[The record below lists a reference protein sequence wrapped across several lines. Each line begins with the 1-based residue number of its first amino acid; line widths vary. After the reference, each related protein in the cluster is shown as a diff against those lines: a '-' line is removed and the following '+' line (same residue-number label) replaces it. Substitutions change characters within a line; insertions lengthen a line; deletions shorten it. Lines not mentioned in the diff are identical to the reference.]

1 MTASSITRGGV
12 AKTTTVT
19 TAMRATAAILL
30 LAVSFVSAHTGGFQ
44 SGPSPGSVYAGG
56 LHYDADEDTVY
67 LTGSHYN
74 IGFQPHDGTAN
85 DLMQGTELDGSSSC
99 FVAKLDVSDNDE
111 MEAADLES
119 FHTLTNWK
127 SYGDPGVMET
137 CAAITTDDHNQAFV
151 VGSVAKGGFFHKFKE
166 HKIAGLT
173 AVLTKDELDFVNAA
187 IATTDDMGNSNY
199 GKKHLLYPMSV
210 IHSNT
215 KNGDGEQKNLY
226 VAALTSTDHDKN
238 PDAASLQEP
247 DMQKIHMYGTSFFVS
262 VLKIKFK
269 LNNKHEPQLEWIQ
282 SFPVD
287 NDLNTGAPPPVFIG
301 GMLKQQDI
309 NGNSHLLI
317 AGSTRG
323 AGKGYGASE
332 ADTDD
337 EDGFIMQ
344 LSPLD
349 GSFLAHSR
357 HQAKNKKNKKQ
368 NLEDQTGTNNLRE
381 GTGSD
386 DFIRGICHADP
397 QSDNPSVDEFYI
409 VGGTKGDMT
418 TNEQGT
424 QNALDEVNAG
434 FQFGVGVEQKYR
446 DLWTRDESLMPFLRR
461 VSFQKQLGPVWTT
474 QWAAMPSKE
483 AQQRASGGPSKT
495 NAYAMDCVVDS
506 VNKNVYV
513 VGTVLKGAAMTQ
525 GDVEMINQG
534 GDDLWVAK
542 VDGRTGNVHW
552 MTQLG
557 NYGDETPA
565 RHKSI
570 ALNTDGNLIIYG
582 DTTSN
587 LYRARS
593 EDTDTASQMNQGNDD
608 DDEFPYENGQTRDN
622 VSDMFLMVING
633 QTGAVDDQYYM
644 GGTSSASVTGS
655 VDGVPRQTTPPRPP
669 PTNDIPM
676 KDENSGDPTMK
687 DKNASTMNETKTKSS
702 GKGIFGKI
710 IGILF
715 GILAVGFGLYALSL
729 YYQKKKHVDS
739 QKSTIFQCL
748 QKFDVEDID
757 LRRSPPGGWHGT
769 YMNQLAYGVNK
780 SGVNKSEN
788 NGGSEV
794 EPLGGAGMNESTNYE
809 DQKVYNDNEPSL
821 SDPSLGGGGSRSG
834 YKDNF
839 EIGGEEDEPDEVDI
853 RLEGKDLV

>member
-344 LSPLD
+344 LNPDD

-357 HQAKNKKNKKQ
+357 HQGKNKKNNNNNNNNNK
-368 NLEDQTGTNNLRE
+368 EEAGGTNNLRE

-386 DFIRGICHADP
+386 DFIRGICHADEH
-397 QSDNPSVDEFYI
+397 SANPSFDDFYI

-418 TNEQGT
+418 TDAQGT

-434 FQFGVGVEQKYR
+434 FQFGVGVENKYR
-446 DLWTRDESLMPFLRR
+446 DLWTREESLMPFLRR
-461 VSFQKQLGPVWTT
+461 VSFQKDLGPVWTT

-483 AQQRASGGPSKT
+483 AQARASGGPSKT

-513 VGTVLKGAAMTQ
+513 VGTVLKGASMTQ

-570 ALNTDGNLIIYG
+570 ALNTDGNIIIYG

-593 EDTDTASQMNQGNDD
+593 EDTTNADVYQGNDD
-608 DDEFPYENGQTRDN
+608 DDEFPYGYGQSRAD
-622 VSDMFLMVING
+622 VSDMFIMVVNG
-633 QTGAVDDQYYM
+633 QTGAVDDNFYM

-655 VDGVPRQTTPPRPP
+655 VDGVPRQTPPPRVPEV
-669 PTNDIPM
+669 TQDQQVDLDN
-676 KDENSGDPTMK
+676 MK
-687 DKNASTMNETKTKSS
+687 DKNALSDTKNSKS
-702 GKGIFGKI
+702 GGGGGKI
-710 IGILF
+710 GKIFVILF
-715 GILAVGFGLYALSL
+715 AILAVGFGLNAVFL
-729 YYQKKKHVDS
+729 YYQKKKQADS

-769 YMNQLAYGVNK
+769 YMNKLAYGINE
-780 SGVNKSEN
+780 SEN
-788 NGGSEV
+788 GNGGSEI
-794 EPLGGAGMNESTNYE
+794 EPLGAGSNGNGSTNYE
-809 DQKVYNDNEPSL
+809 DQKLYSDNEPGVG
-821 SDPSLGGGGSRSG
+821 DPSLGGGGSRSG

-839 EIGGEEDEPDEVDI
+839 EIDGADEEDEVDI
-853 RLEGKDLV
+853 RLQGKNLV

>member
-12 AKTTTVT
+12 AST
-19 TAMRATAAILL
+19 TAAMPATVAAAILL
-30 LAVSFVSAHTGGFQ
+30 LAVSLSSSGPTLGVSAHTGGFQ
-44 SGPSPGSVYAGG
+44 SGPSPGAVYAGG
-56 LHYDADEDTVY
+56 LHYDANEDTVY

-74 IGFQPHDGTAN
+74 IDFTPHDGTAN
-85 DLMQGTELDGSSSC
+85 DLMQGTELDGASSC

-137 CAAITTDDHNQAFV
+137 CAAITTDDDHNQAFV
-151 VGSVAKGGFFHKFKE
+151 VGSVAKGGFFHKVKD
-166 HKIAGLT
+166 HKLAGLT
-173 AVLTKDELDFVNAA
+173 AVLRKDNLDFVNAA
-187 IATTDDMGNSNY
+187 IQVTDDVSSMN
-199 GKKHLLYPMSV
+199 GKRQLLYPMSV
-210 IHSNT
+210 IHSGNS
-215 KNGDGEQKNLY
+215 LY
-226 VAALTSTDHDKN
+226 VAALTSTDREEN
-238 PDAASLQEP
+238 PDAAGLTEP
-247 DMQKIHMYGTSFFVS
+247 DMQKVHMYGTSFFVS
-262 VLKIKFK
+262 VLKIDFNYK
-269 LNNKHEPQLEWIQ
+269 NKHEPKLVWLK
-282 SFPVD
+282 SFPVE

-301 GMLKQQDI
+301 GMLKQQDS
-309 NGNSHLLI
+309 NGVSHLLI

-323 AGKGYGASE
+323 SGEGYGASE
-332 ADTDD
+332 ADTND

-344 LSPLD
+344 LNPVN

-357 HQAKNKKNKKQ
+357 HQSKQKSNKKQ
-368 NLEDQTGTNNLRE
+368 NNEEGIGTNNLRE

-386 DFIRGICHADP
+386 DFIRGVCHADA

-424 QNALDEVNAG
+424 QNALEEVNAG

-593 EDTDTASQMNQGNDD
+593 EDTDTASQMYQGNDD
-608 DDEFPYENGQTRDN
+608 DDKFPFRTRDT
-622 VSDMFLMVING
+622 VSDMFLMVVNG

-676 KDENSGDPTMK
+676 KDENSVDPTLK
-687 DKNASTMNETKTKSS
+687 EKNASTMNETKTKSS
-702 GKGIFGKI
+702 GKGGIGKI
-710 IGILF
+710 MGILL
-715 GILAVGFGLYALSL
+715 GILAIGLGFHALFL
-729 YYQKKKHVDS
+729 YYQKKKQADS
-739 QKSTIFQCL
+739 QKSDIFQCL

-769 YMNQLAYGVNK
+769 YMNKLAYGVND
-780 SGVNKSEN
+780 SEN
-788 NGGSEV
+788 DGGSEM
-794 EPLGGAGMNESTNYE
+794 EPLGGSNMNGSTNYE
-809 DQKVYNDNEPSL
+809 DQKLYSDQAPG
-821 SDPSLGGGGSRSG
+821 DPSLGGGGSRSG

-839 EIGGEEDEPDEVDI
+839 EIDGEDEQDEVDI
-853 RLEGKDLV
+853 RLQGKNLV

>member
-12 AKTTTVT
+12 AST
-19 TAMRATAAILL
+19 TAAMKATAAAAILL
-30 LAVSFVSAHTGGFQ
+30 LAVSLSSSGQTLGVSAHTGGFQ
-44 SGPSPGSVYAGG
+44 SGPSPGAVYAGG
-56 LHYDADEDTVY
+56 LHYEADEDTVY

-74 IGFQPHDGTAN
+74 IDFTPHDGTAN
-85 DLMQGTELDGSSSC
+85 DLMQGTELDGASSC

-137 CAAITTDDHNQAFV
+137 CAAITTDDDHNQAFV
-151 VGSVAKGGFFHKFKE
+151 VGSVAKGGFFHKVKD
-166 HKIAGLT
+166 HKLAGLT
-173 AVLTKDELDFVNAA
+173 AVLRKDNLAFVNAA
-187 IATTDDMGNSNY
+187 IQTTDDMSSMY
-199 GKKHLLYPMSV
+199 GKKHLLYPISV
-210 IHSNT
+210 IHS
-215 KNGDGEQKNLY
+215 KKKPLHIF
-226 VAALTSTDHDKN
+226 VAALTSTDREEN
-238 PDAASLQEP
+238 PNASGLKEP
-247 DMQKIHMYGTSFFVS
+247 DMQKVHLYGTSFFVS
-262 VLKIKFK
+262 VLKIKFHF
-269 LNNKHEPQLEWIQ
+269 NNKNEPELVWLK
-282 SFPVD
+282 SFPVK
-287 NDLNTGAPPPVFIG
+287 NNLNTGAPPPVFIG
-301 GMLKQQDI
+301 GMLKQEDI
-309 NGNSHLLI
+309 NGVSHLLI

-323 AGKGYGASE
+323 SGEGYGASE
-332 ADTDD
+332 ADTND

-344 LSPLD
+344 LNPVN
-349 GSFLAHSR
+349 GSLLAHSR
-357 HQAKNKKNKKQ
+357 HQGKTKNNKKQ
-368 NLEDQTGTNNLRE
+368 NQEAPEAGGTNNLRE
-381 GTGSD
+381 GTSSD
-386 DFIRGICHADP
+386 DFIRGICHADEN
-397 QSDNPSVDEFYI
+397 SENPSVDEFYI

-424 QNALDEVNAG
+424 QNALEEVNAG

-483 AQQRASGGPSKT
+483 AQRASGGPSKT

-506 VNKNVYV
+506 VSKNVYV
-513 VGTVLKGAAMTQ
+513 VGTVLKGASMTQ
-525 GDVEMINQG
+525 GDVEMVNQG

-557 NYGDETPA
+557 NYGDEAPA

-593 EDTDTASQMNQGNDD
+593 EDDTTTASNQGNED
-608 DDEFPYENGQTRDN
+608 DDESPYGYGQTRDT
-622 VSDMFLMVING
+622 VSDMFIMVVNG
-633 QTGAVDDQYYM
+633 QTGAVDDKYYM

-676 KDENSGDPTMK
+676 KDENSVDPTMK
-687 DKNASTMNETKTKSS
+687 EKNASTMNETKTKSS
-702 GKGIFGKI
+702 GKGGIGKI
-710 IGILF
+710 MGILF
-715 GILAVGFGLYALSL
+715 GILAVGFGLHALFL
-729 YYQKKKHVDS
+729 YYQKKKQDDS

-769 YMNQLAYGVNK
+769 YMNKLAYGVND
-780 SGVNKSEN
+780 SEN
-788 NGGSEV
+788 DGGSEM
-794 EPLGGAGMNESTNYE
+794 EPLGGSNMNSSTNYE
-809 DQKVYNDNEPSL
+809 DQKLYSDQAPG
-821 SDPSLGGGGSRSG
+821 DPSLGGGGSRSG

-839 EIGGEEDEPDEVDI
+839 EIDGEDEQDEVDI
-853 RLEGKDLV
+853 RLQGKNLV